1 MPGGSPAAALN
12 IPGSPRTQAEREA
25 QWAPYVQRMQQRSG
39 ECDVVVVVG
48 GWGPGCERRHC
59 DVCAGGATEGANAR
73 PARSRFLSTP
83 PSPHPSHP
91 SSTLDMLGEA
101 DKVPPW
107 MQAGGPPRQENA
119 FRRGVCGGGNQSGRT
134 RPVAPNLV
142 AGEPAG
148 TTFFFHCPPSLLPT
162 PELKQAKAHE
172 RAPAAAR
179 LARFLPRKL
188 RDKLA
193 KGGGVGEVAAEGGAA
208 PAPGGGRYARAPAG
222 PTSDPDK
229 RE

>member
-1 MPGGSPAAALN
+1 
-12 IPGSPRTQAEREA
+12 
-25 QWAPYVQRMQQRSG
+25 
-39 ECDVVVVVG
+39 VG
-48 GWGPGCERRHC
+48 GGIK
-59 DVCAGGATEGANAR
+59 AGGRA
-73 PARSRFLSTP
+73 
-83 PSPHPSHP
+83 PSLRTSLLA
-91 SSTLDMLGEA
+91 S
-101 DKVPPW
+101 
-107 MQAGGPPRQENA
+107 QQGP
-119 FRRGVCGGGNQSGRT
+119 
-134 RPVAPNLV
+134 L
-142 AGEPAG
+142 
-148 TTFFFHCPPSLLPT
+148 FFFHCPPSLLPT